1 MKIAKGMRD
10 SGLYRYNINED
21 DLYKYDY
28 VNTEKGISSGIDILK
43 KVYIYYIKK
52 LYENS

>member
-1 MKIAKGMRD
+1 MKIAKAMRE
-10 SGLYRYNINED
+10 SGLYRYNFNED
-21 DLYKYDY
+21 NVYKYDY
-28 VNTEKGISSGIDILK
+28 VNMEKGMSSGIDILK